1 MPILNMSIIQAEAH
15 DISTLNTVV
24 IRALH
29 VVRALGNKYIVM
41 TVDQALFPQLIELK
55 WSVPEYRETLIPRLG
70 GLHISMNFLKVLSQ
84 HMSDSGLQQ
93 IWEGSGL
100 MGPNSTER
108 VMDGKSYAKAIRAH
122 KLTWQA
128 LWRLLLPQINSSLE
142 TKDRDTAHRLS
153 EAAEAQ
159 DYDTLISILG
169 SESYVQ
175 HFNSLVNSKNDDFI
189 MAEWDWQESWRN
201 NWHSQDAISAKSVGS
216 FIQHAGLRCITNW
229 EMFNVCI
236 DDDLTPNESTSGR
249 MTWDNQDENNILD
262 ILKGFNVFDTAQ
274 PYDQLVN
281 IVTKDVA
288 TSEIQDSLLNAE
300 VYGRVQVN
308 NFVAKRFVE
317 RSEGLRAPIHKTKA
331 LTFASLYE
339 KKKNAAQGK
348 TEALKSDRQI
358 FQRLITA
365 FQAGRPVN
373 LDRILTHELLK
384 VP

>member
-1 MPILNMSIIQAEAH
+1 
-15 DISTLNTVV
+15 
-24 IRALH
+24 
-29 VVRALGNKYIVM
+29 
-41 TVDQALFPQLIELK
+41 
-55 WSVPEYRETLIPRLG
+55 
-70 GLHISMNFLKVLSQ
+70 MNFLKVLGQ

-93 IWEGSGL
+93 IWEESGL

-108 VMDGKSYAKAIRAH
+108 VVDGKSYAKAIRAH

-128 LWRLLLPQINSSLE
+128 LWRLLLLQINSSLE
-142 TKDRDTAHRLS
+142 TKDRDMAHRLS

-169 SESYVQ
+169 SESY
-175 HFNSLVNSKNDDFI
+175 
-189 MAEWDWQESWRN
+189 RN
-201 NWHSQDAISAKSVGS
+201 NWHNQDAISAKSVGS

-236 DDDLTPNESTSGR
+236 YDDLTPNESTSGR
-249 MTWDNQDENNILD
+249 MTRDNQDENNILD
-262 ILKGFNVFDTAQ
+262 ILKRFNLSDTAQ

-288 TSEIQDSLLNAE
+288 ASEIQDSLLNVE
-300 VYGRVQVN
+300 VYGRGQVN

-339 KKKNAAQGK
+339 KKKNVAQGK
-348 TEALKSDRQI
+348 TEDSEI
-358 FQRLITA
+358 
-365 FQAGRPVN
+365 RPADFPKDYYCF
-373 LDRILTHELLK
+373 LSWQTSQ
-384 VP
+384 PG